1 MTAAGECRVARAVDV
16 VVVVVQNANVRVAAA
31 AVDGGHRD
39 AVVVSGG
46 GDLEYMC

>member
-1 MTAAGECRVARAVDV
+1 VVRAVDV
-16 VVVVVQNANVRVAAA
+16 VVVVVVQNASVRVEAA